1 MSRTRIQLV
10 TGENLPLTS
19 DISYSL
25 NFLIADIRE
34 PDKRSGNFSKTIE
47 VPSSK
52 IADTFFR
59 FAFNIDAEDGYNPNL
74 KVAAS
79 IYIDDI
85 EQINGFIQL
94 MSITNKD
101 SYITYNVQI
110 KGNVTNIFQEW
121 ADTLLENLDLSAYD
135 HTYDKATQIASW
147 TAPVGQGY
155 VYPMIDYG
163 VTNGLTY
170 DVNNFMPAIYV
181 KQYID
186 SAFALAGY
194 TYQSNFFDTD
204 FFQRLII
211 PYNSNSFRLTQADV
225 DLRIFEGTRDINITL
240 ADVIG
245 GYTETIPYN
254 AEVTDVSNQFDV
266 TTYKA
271 TILESG
277 TYRFASV
284 NNFRVDA
291 ITGSFNGS
299 AEQIQIYIKR
309 NRGGVITTLAADGKY
324 LTPFLTTEDFTSS
337 LYTPNI
343 SCLAGDII
351 YCEIRRSDYLTLD
364 SYGNPIESWG
374 WDASYD
380 NYYQLTILTDSI
392 FYDSVIN
399 ASIIDGNS
407 VNMSSGI
414 PSNIK
419 IKDFFKWI
427 INMFNLY
434 IETDKIY
441 SNVLY
446 IEPRNDFYA
455 NGTTIDWTDKL
466 AIDRD
471 IVITPMGEL
480 DAIEYRFQYKED
492 KDYFNAKYK
501 ASYDENY
508 GTYRKII
515 ENDFLKNTKLTEVG
529 FSPTPLTNIGGT
541 DRILSQIITTNA
553 TGSISDMKACNI
565 RILYYGGEKLT
576 LNSWTYTSAL
586 SGTTTETTYPYCGHV
601 DEPLEPRFDL
611 SFGVP
616 FEVFYDTTHYTNNN
630 LYNVYYSDYIN
641 EISNQNSKIVTA
653 YLNLTP
659 RDIATLDFRNTFYID
674 KYHLRLN
681 KIFDYNFVNESLTKC
696 EFIRINK
703 TNPFIPDKP
712 ITIGGVDTTFL
723 NGDNTP
729 AVLGTIATA
738 SLFGN
743 VVAHSNIVSNTIRG
757 CVITGTDNFIGDG
770 CENIILDNCTR
781 CTIPSGSRNV
791 SLTNCSD
798 LTIAQSDVTYVSN
811 SVQNSDSVIF
821 TLDRTINSADLLTSN
836 TTPVLLIESQGVGKV
851 IEILSVFRHMTF
863 NTTAYAGNT
872 DLEVYTDTATLAQF
886 NSIGG
891 LSAIGSR
898 AIFFRKTIS
907 TSPSTDIQIRS
918 NKGIYLRTT
927 TADPTSGDSAM
938 RIFLTYRI
946 ITI

>member
-52 IADTFFR
+52 EADRFFK
-59 FAFNIDAEDGYNPNL
+59 FAFNIDSEDGYNPNL

-79 IYIDDI
+79 IYIDDV

-94 MSITNKD
+94 MSIVNKD
-101 SYITYNVQI
+101 SLITYNIQI
-110 KGNVTNIFQEW
+110 KGNVTNIFQIW
-121 ADTLLENLDLSAYD
+121 GDTLLETLDLSAYD
-135 HTYDKATQIASW
+135 HIYNKANQIASW
-147 TAPVGQGY
+147 TAPIGEGY

-163 VTNGLTY
+163 ATNGLTY

-204 FFQRLII
+204 FFKRLII
-211 PYNSNSFRLTQADV
+211 PYNANSFRLSQSDK
-225 DLRIFEGTRDINITL
+225 DLRLFQGLRNSDITL

-245 GYTETIPYN
+245 GYTEIIPYN
-254 AEVTDVSNQFDV
+254 SELTDPSNQFNFI
-266 TTYKA
+266 THQA

-284 NNFRVDA
+284 NTLKVDA

-299 AEQIQIYIKR
+299 TEQIQIYIKR
-309 NRGGVITTLAADGKY
+309 NRGGIITTLAADGKY
-324 LTPFLTTEDFTSS
+324 LTPFSTTETFISS
-337 LYTPNI
+337 IYTPNI
-343 SCLAGDII
+343 NCLSGDII

-364 SYGNPIESWG
+364 AYGNPINTWG

-380 NYYQLTILTDSI
+380 NYYQLTILNYST

-399 ASIIDGNS
+399 ASIIDGN
-407 VNMSSGI
+407 NAPMSSAI
-414 PSNIK
+414 PANIK

-434 IETDKIY
+434 IETDKVY
-441 SNVLY
+441 ANVLS

-455 NGTTIDWTDKL
+455 NGRTIDWTSKL

-471 IVITPMGEL
+471 ITITPMGDL
-480 DAIEYRFQYKED
+480 DSIEYRFQYKED
-492 KDYFNAKYK
+492 KDYFNDKYK
-501 ASYDENY
+501 ASYDESY
-508 GTYRKII
+508 GTYRKVI
-515 ENDFLKNTKLTEVG
+515 ENDFLKNVQVTEVG

-541 DRILSQIITTNA
+541 DRILSQIITLNS
-553 TGSISDMKACNI
+553 TGSISDLKACNI
-565 RILYYGGEKLT
+565 RILYYGGEKNT
-576 LNSWTYTSAL
+576 LNPWTYTSAL
-586 SGTTTETTYPYCGHV
+586 SGTTTQTTYPYCGHV
-601 DEPLEPRFDL
+601 DEPLAPTFDL

-616 FEVFYDTTHYTNNN
+616 WEVFYDTSFYTNNN

-641 EISNQNSKIVTA
+641 EISNKNSKIVTA

-659 RDIATLDFRNTFYID
+659 KDINTLDFRNTFYID

-703 TNPFIPDKP
+703 TNPFIPEKA
-712 ITIGGVDTTFL
+712 IQIGGFDTRFI

-738 SLFGN
+738 TLFGN
-743 VVAHSNIVSNTIRG
+743 IVAPNNIVSNTIRG

-770 CENIILDNCTR
+770 CENVILNNCTR
-781 CTIPSGSRNV
+781 CTIPSGAMNIN
-791 SLTNCSD
+791 LTNCND
-798 LTIAQSDVTYVSN
+798 LTITQSDVTYISN
-811 SVQNSDSVIF
+811 SIQDSSSVIL
-821 TLDRTINSADLLTSN
+821 TLDRTISSADILTSN
-836 TTPVLLIESQGVGKV
+836 TNPVLLIESQGVGKA
-851 IEILSVFRHMTF
+851 IEIISAFRHMTF

-872 DLEVYTDTATLAQF
+872 DLEIYTDTASLAQY
-886 NSIGG
+886 NCIGG

-898 AIFFRKTIS
+898 AILFRRTIS
-907 TSPSTDIQIRS
+907 TSPSTDYQIRS

-927 TADPTSGDSAM
+927 TANPTTGDSAI
-938 RIFLTYRI
+938 RIFITYRI

>member
-147 TAPVGQGY
+147 TAPVGEGY

-194 TYQSNFFDTD
+194 TYQSDFFNTD

-211 PYNSNSFRLTQADV
+211 PYNSSSFRLTQSLI
-225 DLRIFEGTRDINITL
+225 DLRIFEGTRDSDITL
-240 ADVIG
+240 ADIIG
-245 GYTETIPYN
+245 NATEIIPYN
-254 AEVTDVSNQFDV
+254 AEITDVSNQFDV

-284 NNFRVDA
+284 NNFEINA
-291 ITGSFNGS
+291 LTGNLNTDIP
-299 AEQIQIYIKR
+299 IQVNIKL
-309 NRGGVITTLAADGKY
+309 NRGGSISTIASNVFHTIPTTS
-324 LTPFLTTEDFTSS
+324 TSYS
-337 LYTPNI
+337 LPTSIYTPNI
-343 SCLAGDII
+343 TCLAGDII
-351 YCEIRRSDYLTLD
+351 YAEVRRVQTIGVSTQT
-364 SYGNPIESWG
+364 WG
-374 WDASYD
+374 YDASYD
-380 NYYQLTILTDSI
+380 NYITLTILTDSI

-399 ASIIDGNS
+399 NTIIDGNFAS
-407 VNMSSGI
+407 MSSGI

-501 ASYDENY
+501 ASYDESY

-565 RILYYGGEKLT
+565 RILYYGGTKTT

-616 FEVFYDTTHYTNNN
+616 FEIFYDTTYYTNNN

-681 KIFDYNFVNESLTKC
+681 KIFDYNFVNEALTKC

-703 TNPFIPDKP
+703 TNPFIPDKA
-712 ITIGGVDTTFL
+712 IIIGGVDTTFL

-798 LTIAQSDVTYVSN
+798 LTITQSDVTYVSN
-811 SVQNSDSVIF
+811 YIQDSSSVIL
-821 TLDRTINSADLLTSN
+821 TADILINSADLLTSN
-836 TTPVLLIESQGVGKV
+836 TTPVLLIESQGVGKA

-907 TSPSTDIQIRS
+907 TSPSTDFQIRS